1 MEVQT
6 PRRLIV
12 VTRSKFSAGSSA
24 ASDGGI
30 MMPALLKAMSSRPK
44 LSTVRSSSAATWAS
58 SETSQVTAS
67 A

>member
-1 MEVQT
+1 MQVQT
-6 PRRLIV
+6 PRWLIA

-44 LSTVRSSSAATWAS
+44 VSTVRSTRAATWAS
-58 SETSQVTAS
+58 SDTSQVTPS